1 MEIYD
6 CEILFFGDGETGE
19 RRIVV
24 GASEEYVEKHDSEIF
39 FECESDYDFLRL
51 FNPNNEEGFL
61 VKKII
66 NQETIKEMEEVKE
79 PFKEE
84 SAQQQTKRCS
94 RCGRELPLSAFN
106 LSAKAPDGHQYAC
119 KECMS
124 EINKENRNK
133 RKGLKR
139 VWSNPAL
146 SGFTPRQLIDELRAR
161 GYQGELRVIQ
171 KVVV

>member
-6 CEILFFGDGETGE
+6 CEIRFFGDGETGE

-39 FECESDYDFLRL
+39 FECESEDDFILLLDPNNGEDFL
-51 FNPNNEEGFL
+51 
-61 VKKII
+61 VTKII

-79 PFKEE
+79 PFKKE
-84 SAQQQTKRCS
+84 SAQQTKRCS

-106 LSAKAPDGHQYAC
+106 LSAKAPDGHQYVC
-119 KECMS
+119 KECMNLL
-124 EINKENRNK
+124 NKESRAK
-133 RKGLKR
+133 KKGLKR

-146 SGFTPRQLIDELRAR
+146 SGFTPRQLIDELRSR

-171 KVVV
+171 KVIV